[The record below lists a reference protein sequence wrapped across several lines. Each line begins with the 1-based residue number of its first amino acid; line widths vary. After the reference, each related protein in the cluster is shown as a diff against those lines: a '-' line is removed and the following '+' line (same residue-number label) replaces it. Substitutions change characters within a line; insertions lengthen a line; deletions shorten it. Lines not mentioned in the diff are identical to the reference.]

1 MRMQNPNSKIE
12 PPQASPAPQE
22 GSGEDGVAFCLVQ
35 TRAALEQAL
44 PALPRDDVPSVRRYG
59 TRGSTTRFIRR

>member
-1 MRMQNPNSKIE
+1 MSMQNQNSKIE
-12 PPQASPAPQE
+12 AEQAPPAPEQGE
-22 GSGEDGVAFCLVQ
+22 GEDGVVSCLVQ

-44 PALPRDDVPSVRRYG
+44 PALPRDEVPSVRRYG